1 MNRFVTL
8 FHVSNP
14 CVIIYI
20 NLSIFHHL
28 LLISEWHGL
37 RKYMTAIIILMVWV
51 IYVRNMNKHIVL
63 FDNKNTEVIL
73 VRKLL
78 LHSRLWSKAIILLAD
93 MSHGLRKYVYGT
105 LLCARVKLVY
115 IEISCMCGDVLH
127 RQRAHFAMRGWVF
140 YAALFSAHTMSRV
153 RNTT

>member
-1 MNRFVTL
+1 
-8 FHVSNP
+8 
-14 CVIIYI
+14 
-20 NLSIFHHL
+20 
-28 LLISEWHGL
+28 
-37 RKYMTAIIILMVWV
+37 MTAIIILMVWV

-105 LLCARVKLVY
+105 LLCARVKLAY
-115 IEISCMCGDVLH
+115 IETVCMCGDVLH
-127 RQRAHFAMRGWVF
+127 RQRAHFAMTGWVF
-140 YAALFSAHTMSRV
+140 ILRYFLRIQCLVYAILRNQGWKGCISIDIALTLSHGVESTYVHR
-153 RNTT
+153 